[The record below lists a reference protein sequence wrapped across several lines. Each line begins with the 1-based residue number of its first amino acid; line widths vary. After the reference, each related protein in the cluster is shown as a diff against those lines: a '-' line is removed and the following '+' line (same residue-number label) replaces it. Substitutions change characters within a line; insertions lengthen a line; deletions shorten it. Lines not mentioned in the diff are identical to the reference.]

1 MTCRTA
7 WLAGPGLGPTGKAR
21 AGAVGR
27 GRREPLGAGGSGAG
41 GARDGSGPAGLSA
54 RGRQVLGQLRL
65 YCFLPVAVLL
75 TVTLSGQTLWAQA
88 LLGLRREGR
97 GGPSRGPGTMS
108 PTPHSPRPGLTVD
121 GHLQGLVELHAPR
134 GPLRLGPVAVASSQ
148 DGGRALLVT
157 LLGRG
162 WGAGGAGSSERLPPS
177 PQGPEAGC
185 PPGSRPL
192 CWSEQPHWGG
202 PDRAPCRPA
211 LHPSP
216 SLGGRP
222 ALPRSSHDPMPRTW
236 SVPAQAHISR
246 QGRRA
251 MIIFT

>member
-21 AGAVGR
+21 AGAMGG

-97 GGPSRGPGTMS
+97 GGPSRGLGTTS

-121 GHLQGLVELHAPR
+121 SHLQGLVELHAPR
-134 GPLRLGPVAVASSQ
+134 GPLQLRPVAVASSQ

-162 WGAGGAGSSERLPPS
+162 WGAGGAGSSERLRRALRGQRQAARQDPAPS
-177 PQGPEAGC
+177 AGPS
-185 PPGSRPL
+185 SRTG
-192 CWSEQPHWGG
+192 GG

-246 QGRRA
+246 QGRGA

>member
-21 AGAVGR
+21 AGAVGG

-97 GGPSRGPGTMS
+97 GGPSRGPGTTS

-121 GHLQGLVELHAPR
+121 GHLQGFVELHAPR
-134 GPLRLGPVAVASSQ
+134 GPLQLRPVAVASSQ

-162 WGAGGAGSSERLPPS
+162 WGAGGAGSSERLLPS

-202 PDRAPCRPA
+202 GRTGRLADQPSIPAPAWGAAPPCLGAATIRCHGRGQCPLRPTSPARAEGP
-211 LHPSP
+211 
-216 SLGGRP
+216 
-222 ALPRSSHDPMPRTW
+222 
-236 SVPAQAHISR
+236 
-246 QGRRA
+246 
-251 MIIFT
+251 